1 MSPSRLLF
9 VLAALVAAR
18 VSAADLSAEASAKAG
33 SRPLIPLWPAGAP
46 GSEARKDEP
55 EKLNASGSN
64 VSNIHH
70 PSLTVYLPAK
80 DQATGCA
87 VIVVPGGG
95 HRNLSINNEGYGV
108 AQWLAEHGIAA
119 FVLKHRLG
127 SDDANPAGTPQP
139 YKWDVHGVADGQ
151 RAIRLVRSRAPE
163 WNVRPTA
170 IGMVGF
176 SAGGEIVAQA
186 AMRAE
191 PGKPDAADLIER
203 QSSRPDFQGLIYPG
217 KSGLIVPAK
226 GAPPAFLACGF
237 TDRKDIS
244 EGLANVY
251 LLFKQAGVP
260 ADFHVYASAGHG
272 FGIREANKAAPPPV
286 GGWVRQFREF
296 LADQKF
302 FSAAP

>member
-1 MSPSRLLF
+1 MKTIPLLVSF
-9 VLAALVAAR
+9 MLATAAALAA
-18 VSAADLSAEASAKAG
+18 DPK
-33 SRPLIPLWPAGAP
+33 PIFPLWPAGAP
-46 GSEARKDEP
+46 GSEARRAEP
-55 EKLNASGSN
+55 EKLNATGSN

-70 PSLTVYLPAK
+70 PSLTVYLPAPDK
-80 DQATGCA
+80 ATGCA

-108 AQWLAEHGIAA
+108 AQWLADHGIAA

-127 SDDANPAGTPQP
+127 NDEANPAGTPQP

-151 RAIRLVRSRAPE
+151 RAVRLVRSRAQE
-163 WNVRPTA
+163 WGVRA
-170 IGMVGF
+170 NAVGMVGF

-191 PGKPDAADLIER
+191 PGKPDATDPIER
-203 QSSRPDFQGLIYPG
+203 ENSRPDFQGLIYPG
-217 KSGLIVPAK
+217 KSGLIAPVK

-237 TDRKDIS
+237 NDRKDIA

-260 ADFHVYASAGHG
+260 TDFHVYASAGHG
-272 FGIREANKAAPPPV
+272 FGIREANKPAPPPV

-302 FSAAP
+302 LAAAK